1 MPLVYVCPKC
11 SAASALAP
19 SDPAACKSCGAH
31 APREA
36 MPTIQLARD
45 REMPRLFHAIIV
57 VAAAIAGL
65 HFVGFGSVVIPF
77 TRDSNWEAAGFNP
90 LHQILTSGLIGLF
103 FLAIALGLHWERPW
117 GRHLAV
123 LGWVACCF
131 YGFAICVVSIQCE
144 RLRLP
149 VDLARERT
157 LCFVGPSIVGM
168 WYFTFARGRA
178 LCSGDCQDSEKPNNS
193 ARGAVRPGHR
203 AAARA
208 PDVNGGRGQSPFPW
222 SPRRKS
228 LSRTDSVSDRFNSIG
243 HGTNRFNTIGHGP
256 TSPRGEVTSRH
267 FHNRERT

>member
-131 YGFAICVVSIQCE
+131 YG
-144 RLRLP
+144 LRYVLYRFNVNDYDSP
-149 VDLARERT
+149 WTWLASAL

-168 WYFTFARGRA
+168 WYFYFRARTRA
-178 LCSGDCQDSEKPNNS
+178 YVRAIAKIPRNPTIAPAVPSG
-193 ARGAVRPGHR
+193 PGT
-203 AAARA
+203 A
-208 PDVNGGRGQSPFPW
+208 PPPALQ
-222 SPRRKS
+222 
-228 LSRTDSVSDRFNSIG
+228 T
-243 HGTNRFNTIGHGP
+243 
-256 TSPRGEVTSRH
+256 
-267 FHNRERT
+267 